1 MSHFSVMLVPDSGQ
15 TKTYRL
21 SRNKLRLLA
30 AALVLLVGAGIAGAY
45 ALYTSFD
52 ARQNLNATLEK
63 LDAERQIFAHQ
74 KLNLESKLK
83 AEQEKMNV
91 YARSVGQM
99 QARLARLDS
108 LGKRL
113 IQSSSISP
121 TEFNFDVKP
130 AFGGP
135 RIPVESS
142 VADLDLFGHIEQ
154 VESQISALD
163 TKLVA
168 VNYLL
173 QDGVEEKNARP
184 HAWPAEG
191 GWLSSHFGVRTDP
204 FTGKKAM
211 HRGVDIANRFGAPVL
226 ATSRGVVIYSGKM
239 KGYGYLV
246 EIEHGYGYRTR
257 FGHMSAANVSVG
269 DVVEPNQM
277 IGRVG
282 SSGRSTGPHLHY
294 EVRRNGQALNPAN
307 FIPKS

>member
-1 MSHFSVMLVPDSGQ
+1 VSHFSIMLVPDSGQ

-21 SRNKLRLLA
+21 SKGKLRLLSFV
-30 AALVLLVGAGIAGAY
+30 AALLVMACFAGAY
-45 ALYTSFD
+45 SLYASYDLRQDLSLSLETIKNERQVF
-52 ARQNLNATLEK
+52 ARQKVAFE
-63 LDAERQIFAHQ
+63 A
-74 KLNLESKLK
+74 SLK
-83 AEQEKMNV
+83 AEQNKMNV

-121 TEFNFDVKP
+121 TEFNFDVQP

-135 RIPVESS
+135 RIPVESE
-142 VADLDLFGHIEQ
+142 VADLDLFSQIEQ
-154 VESQISALD
+154 VGTQISALD
-163 TKLVA
+163 SKLVA

-184 HAWPAEG
+184 HSWPTEG
-191 GWLSSHFGVRTDP
+191 GWLSSHFGIRSDP
-204 FTGKKAM
+204 FTGKRAM
-211 HRGVDIANRFGAPVL
+211 HKGIDIANRFGAPVL
-226 ATSRGVVIYSGKM
+226 AGSRGVVIYSGKM

-246 EIEHGYGYRTR
+246 EIEHGYGFRTR
-257 FGHMSAANVSVG
+257 YGHMSAANVAVG
-269 DVVEPNQM
+269 DIIDANQM

-294 EVRRNGQALNPAN
+294 EVRRNGHALNPDQ

>member
-1 MSHFSVMLVPDSGQ
+1 MSHFSVMLVPDAGQ

-21 SRNKLRLLA
+21 SRTKLRLLA
-30 AALVLLVGAGIAGAY
+30 AACLLFIGTSFAGAY
-45 ALYTSFD
+45 ALYTSFNVRKD
-52 ARQNLNATLEK
+52 LNLTLEN
-63 LDAERQIFAHQ
+63 LHQERQIFAHQ
-74 KLNLESKLK
+74 KLAFETIFK

-91 YARSVGQM
+91 YARTVGKM

-121 TEFNFDVKP
+121 TEFNFDVQP

-135 RIPVESS
+135 RIPVEST
-142 VADLDLFGHIEQ
+142 VADLDLFGQLEQ
-154 VESQISALD
+154 VESQISVLD
-163 TKLVA
+163 TKLIA

-184 HAWPAEG
+184 HEWPTEG
-191 GWLSSHFGVRTDP
+191 GWLSSHFGIRIDP
-204 FTGKKAM
+204 FTAQKAM
-211 HRGVDIANRFGAPVL
+211 HRGVDIANRFGAAVL
-226 ATSRGVVIYSGKM
+226 AGSRGVVVYAGKM

-246 EIEHGYGYRTR
+246 EIEHGYGFRTR
-257 FGHMSAANVSVG
+257 YGHMSAVNVAVG
-269 DVVEPNQM
+269 DIVDANQM
-277 IGRVG
+277 VGRVG

-294 EVRRNGQALNPAN
+294 EVRRNGQAINPAN